1 VVAMV
6 FWMVAILLMGCSMV
20 FWMVAKVFCV
30 FLGGC

>member
-1 VVAMV
+1 MV
-6 FWMVAILLMGCSMV
+6 FWMVAIVLMGCSMV